1 MSRFYG
7 GPIDR
12 AQVGMNEW
20 PIDENFIDYT
30 IGNPKGGLINDP
42 AAFPQITPPALAS
55 ADEKGVE
62 TVSTGF
68 HAVEFLLW
76 GQRADQREGPGTRP
90 YTDYVDGGTAAN
102 QDRRRAYLS
111 AATSML
117 LDDMRGLEAEW
128 DLADKNSY
136 ASRLVTEKPHDAL
149 TKIFRG
155 FSQMAISELF
165 YERLFDPVISLDR
178 KDEESCFSES
188 THNDLVANA
197 LSVEGVYIGRYRTSD
212 GTVLEGPSLS
222 DLCPREGSF
231 ARRRAPLAAQRRPRH
246 HRGHSA
252 SLRPRRPRA
261 RPARR
266 RIAPFRPRSPRS
278 SRVQGHARARR
289 RDARHR
295 STTLWM
301 RRVLRLGS
309 GFSSSAALLAAC
321 RSGLVADAC
330 PRVPAPIPIA
340 RSSAARARSSTRAPR
355 RSSTS
360 ARNLSQVRGAGR
372 SSSLATASS
381 IGTGCPRLRASARER
396 EGPRADVRRDL
407 LLGVPRQ
414 PRGRLLEG
422 RRAGFVGLT
431 LPAQRAREGPPR

>member
-1 MSRFYG
+1 MRLLVLATCTALDTGCARRAPPQDPVEAAVRQYAVNLQANYKDTVAQLGGLKAAVDTFVEGPTAEGLVSCRKAWLSAHRWYGQGEVSRFYG

-30 IGNPKGGLINDP
+30 LGNPRGGIINDP

-55 ADEKGVE
+55 ADEKGIE

-76 GQRADQREGPGTRP
+76 GQRADQKEGPGTRP
-90 YTDYVDGGTAAN
+90 YTDYVDGGTATN

-136 ASRLVTEKPHDAL
+136 ASRLVSEKPHDAL

-197 LSVEGVYIGRYRTSD
+197 LSVEDVYLGRYRTSD
-212 GTVLEGPSLS
+212 GTMLQGPSIS
-222 DLCPREGSF
+222 DLVRAKTPPLDGELRAQIGAVRASIEAIPPPFDHAVLAPAGS
-231 ARRRAPLAAQRRPRH
+231 AENRAVQAAVAAFQP
-246 HRGHSA
+246 
-252 SLRPRRPRA
+252 
-261 RPARR
+261 
-266 RIAPFRPRSPRS
+266 
-278 SRVQGHARARR
+278 VQGTIGRI
-289 RDARHR
+289 
-295 STTLWM
+295 SETL
-301 RRVLRLGS
+301 G
-309 GFSSSAALLAAC
+309 
-321 RSGLVADAC
+321 
-330 PRVPAPIPIA
+330 IIN
-340 RSSAARARSSTRAPR
+340 
-355 RSSTS
+355 
-360 ARNLSQVRGAGR
+360 NL
-372 SSSLATASS
+372 
-381 IGTGCPRLRASARER
+381 
-396 EGPRADVRRDL
+396 
-407 LLGVPRQ
+407 
-414 PRGRLLEG
+414 
-422 RRAGFVGLT
+422 
-431 LPAQRAREGPPR
+431 

>member
-1 MSRFYG
+1 MTRPLQGRCRAPALISCAFLGIGCGRLRGSQEDPSEAVVRQYATHLHANYGDSVAQLTALKATVEAFVEGPTPEGFVACRKAWLSAHRWYGQGEISRFYG

-42 AAFPQITPPALAS
+42 ATFPQITPPALAS

-76 GQRADQREGPGTRP
+76 GQRADQKEGPGTRP

-128 DLADKNSY
+128 DLSDKNSY
-136 ASRLVTEKPHDAL
+136 ASHLVGDKPHDAL

-155 FSQMAISELF
+155 LSQMAVSELF
-165 YERLFDPVISLDR
+165 YERLFDPIVSLDR

-197 LSVEGVYIGRYRTSD
+197 LSVEDVYVGHYRTSE
-212 GTVLEGPSLS
+212 GTVLQGPSLS
-222 DLCPREGSF
+222 DLV
-231 ARRRAPLAAQRRPRH
+231 RAKSPALDGEFRAQIGAVRAAIEAIPPPFDHAVLAPAA
-246 HRGHSA
+246 SA
-252 SLRPRRPRA
+252 ENRA
-261 RPARR
+261 VQTAVTAFQPVQGTLG
-266 RIAPFRPRSPRS
+266 RIA
-278 SRVQGHARARR
+278 QA
-289 RDARHR
+289 
-295 STTLWM
+295 
-301 RRVLRLGS
+301 LGI
-309 GFSSSAALLAAC
+309 
-321 RSGLVADAC
+321 VN
-330 PRVPAPIPIA
+330 
-340 RSSAARARSSTRAPR
+340 
-355 RSSTS
+355 
-360 ARNLSQVRGAGR
+360 NL
-372 SSSLATASS
+372 
-381 IGTGCPRLRASARER
+381 
-396 EGPRADVRRDL
+396 
-407 LLGVPRQ
+407 
-414 PRGRLLEG
+414 
-422 RRAGFVGLT
+422 
-431 LPAQRAREGPPR
+431 